1 MPKLRETAR
10 QDMLQESADELER
23 IDSHLSPAVRAAPA
37 IREGHLALLTRHDPS
52 VADGDAKDV
61 RGEVLQGGLAV
72 SNRLASAS
80 VRLCFWFFVE
90 FEGRSWPPLGR
101 VDLGGCPPRVG

>member
-1 MPKLRETAR
+1 MPNLRETAR
-10 QDMLQESADELER
+10 QDVLQESADELER

-37 IREGHLALLTRHDPS
+37 IREGHLALLTRHDPP

-72 SNRLASAS
+72 SNRLGMNHPILLPD
-80 VRLCFWFFVE
+80 R
-90 FEGRSWPPLGR
+90 RI
-101 VDLGGCPPRVG
+101 DLGEQAGALEGSAELGAEEDR